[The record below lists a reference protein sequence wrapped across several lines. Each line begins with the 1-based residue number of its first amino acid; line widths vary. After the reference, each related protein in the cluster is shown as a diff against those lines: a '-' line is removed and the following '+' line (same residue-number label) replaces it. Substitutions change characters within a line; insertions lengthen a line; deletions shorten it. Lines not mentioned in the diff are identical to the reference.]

1 MSQIVF
7 KFKDKILGGFS
18 LIDRKKLT
26 IGRHQ
31 SNDIVIDNLAVSG
44 YHARVEAKQDGFVI
58 TDLQSKNGTYLNNE
72 PVTEA
77 NLNHK
82 DIISI
87 AKHSLVVDLM
97 GEIDVGD
104 AVGPDTSSEGA
115 PPSFSDAQTMALDTS
130 DERRLES
137 KEPAPE
143 DTIAEQYHPERDLL
157 CFLKGGE
164 GELELSQK
172 PVFIGINEDADIVI
186 TGLWSIIVGGP
197 AATINKQA
205 GEYFLRYAGGLI
217 KPKRNGTSV
226 KGTVK
231 LKHED
236 IVDVGPIK
244 LQIQLSKRLFDQ

>member
-44 YHARVEAKQDGFVI
+44 YHARVEARQDGFVI

-72 PVTEA
+72 PVTESYI
-77 NLNHK
+77 NHK

-87 AKHSLVVDLM
+87 GKHSLVVDLM
-97 GEIDVGD
+97 GEIDVSA
-104 AVGPDTSSEGA
+104 AVGTGA
-115 PPSFSDAQTMALDTS
+115 APSFSDDQTMVLDTS
-130 DERRLES
+130 QDRQPRGEETV
-137 KEPAPE
+137 PE
-143 DTIAEQYHPERDLL
+143 DTIAEQFHPERDIL
-157 CFLKGGE
+157 CFIRGGE

-172 PVFIGINEDADIVI
+172 PFSIGNNEDADIVI

-205 GEYFLRYAGGLI
+205 GEYFLRYTGGLI
-217 KPKRNGTSV
+217 KPKRNGASV

-231 LKHED
+231 LNHED

-244 LQIQLSKRLFDQ
+244 LQIQLSQRLFDQ

>member
-7 KFKDKILGGFS
+7 QFKDKILGGFS

-77 NLNHK
+77 YLNHK

-87 AKHSLVVDLM
+87 GKHSLVVDLM
-97 GEIDVGD
+97 GEIDVGA
-104 AVGPDTSSEGA
+104 AVGPGTSSESR
-115 PPSFSDAQTMALDTS
+115 PSSFSDAQTIALDTAHAPPAMG
-130 DERRLES
+130 EES
-137 KEPAPE
+137 APE
-143 DTIAEQYHPERDLL
+143 DTIAEPFHPERDIL
-157 CFLKGGE
+157 CFLQGGE

-172 PVFIGINEDADIVI
+172 PVSIGNNEDADIVI
-186 TGLWSIIVGGP
+186 SGLWSVIVGGP

-205 GEYFLRYAGGLI
+205 GEYFLRYVGGLI
-217 KPKRNGTSV
+217 KPKRNGASV

-231 LKHED
+231 LSHED
-236 IVDVGPIK
+236 IVDVGPVK
-244 LQIQLSKRLFDQ
+244 LQIQLSQRIFNQ

>member
-1 MSQIVF
+1 MSQIVL

-18 LIDRKKLT
+18 LIDRKKLM

-58 TDLQSKNGTYLNNE
+58 TDLQSKNGTYRNNK
-72 PVTEA
+72 PITEA
-77 NLNHK
+77 YLNHK

-87 AKHSLVVDLM
+87 GKHSLVVDLM
-97 GEIDVGD
+97 GEIDVGT
-104 AVGPDTSSEGA
+104 AVGPGTSSEGA
-115 PPSFSDAQTMALDTS
+115 PLSFSDDQTMALDTCPA
-130 DERRLES
+130 RRPKGE
-137 KEPAPE
+137 ETAPE
-143 DTIAEQYHPERDLL
+143 GTIAEQYHPERDIL
-157 CFLKGGE
+157 CFLQGGE

-172 PVFIGINEDADIVI
+172 PVSIGNNEDADIVI

-205 GEYFLRYAGGLI
+205 GEYFLRYTGGLI
-217 KPKRNGTSV
+217 KPKRNGASV

-231 LKHED
+231 LNHED
-236 IVDVGPIK
+236 IVGVGPIK
-244 LQIQLSKRLFDQ
+244 LQIQLSQRIFDQ

>member
-18 LIDRKKLT
+18 LIDRKKLA
-26 IGRHQ
+26 IGRHP

-77 NLNHK
+77 CLNHK

-97 GEIDVGD
+97 GEIDVGA
-104 AVGPDTSSEGA
+104 AVGSVTSPEST
-115 PPSFSDAQTMALDTS
+115 PSSFSDARTMALDTS
-130 DERRLES
+130 DERRLKGE
-137 KEPAPE
+137 EPAPE
-143 DTIAEQYHPERDLL
+143 DTIAEQYYPERDIL
-157 CFLKGGE
+157 CFLQGGE
-164 GELELSQK
+164 GALDLSQK
-172 PVFIGINEDADIVI
+172 SVSIGINEDADIVI

-205 GEYFLRYAGGLI
+205 GDYFLRYNGGLI
-217 KPKRNGTSV
+217 KPKRNGESV

-231 LKHED
+231 LNHED
-236 IVDVGPIK
+236 IIDVGPIK
-244 LQIQLSKRLFDQ
+244 LQIQLSPRIFDQ

>member
-1 MSQIVF
+1 MSQLVF

-58 TDLQSKNGTYLNNE
+58 CDLQSKNGTFLNND

-77 NLNHK
+77 YLNHK

-87 AKHSLVVDLM
+87 GKHSFVVDLM
-97 GEIDVGD
+97 DEIDADVGS
-104 AVGPDTSSEGA
+104 GPGTPSGGA
-115 PPSFSDAQTMALDTS
+115 QSSFSDDQTMALDTPNEHRS
-130 DERRLES
+130 RGEEA
-137 KEPAPE
+137 APE
-143 DTIAEQYHPERDLL
+143 DTIAEPFHPERDILY
-157 CFLKGGE
+157 FLQGGE

-172 PVFIGINEDADIVI
+172 AVSIGINEDADIVI
-186 TGLWSIIVGGP
+186 SGLWSIIVGGP
-197 AATINKQA
+197 AATISKQA
-205 GEYFLRYAGGLI
+205 GEYFLRYNGGLI
-217 KPKRNGTSV
+217 KPKRNGVSV

-231 LKHED
+231 LNHQD
-236 IVDVGPIK
+236 IVDVGPVK
-244 LQIQLSKRLFDQ
+244 LQIQLSQRIFDQ

>member
-7 KFKDKILGGFS
+7 QFKDKILGGYS
-18 LIDRKKLT
+18 LVDRKKLT

-31 SNDIVIDNLAVSG
+31 SNDVVIDNLAVSG
-44 YHARVEAKQDGFVI
+44 YHARVEAKQDGFVV

-77 NLNHK
+77 YLNHN

-87 AKHSLVVDLM
+87 GKHSLVVDLM
-97 GEIDVGD
+97 GEIDVSD
-104 AVGPDTSSEGA
+104 AVGPGTAPEGT
-115 PPSFSDAQTMALDTS
+115 PPSFSDDQTMALEDS
-130 DERRLES
+130 HDRRLNGE
-137 KEPAPE
+137 ETAPG
-143 DTIAEQYHPERDLL
+143 DTIAEPFHPEHDVL
-157 CFLKGGE
+157 CFLQGGE

-172 PVFIGINEDADIVI
+172 PVSIGNNEDADIVI

-205 GEYFLRYAGGLI
+205 GEYFLRYTGGLI
-217 KPKRNGTSV
+217 KPKRNGASV

-231 LKHED
+231 LNHED

-244 LQIQLSKRLFDQ
+244 LQIQLSQRIFDQ